1 MPFSIFAQK
10 IGNWFQWTNKYFL
23 WCKIWKSSLTVPLGH
38 LLWLVW
44 GRKKFHKEL
53 FHHRFIKN
61 FFTTPG
67 FFIAV
72 LPQSIFSRG
81 EAIRWLFGCFL
92 LAVSVYSWKRGI
104 VSETK
109 TDRSESQS
117 KLMNWRQTLLEIIW
131 QATHGDYTKL
141 KYKNWKFRHSTKRQ
155 G

>member
-1 MPFSIFAQK
+1 MAFSIFAQK

-81 EAIRWLFGCFL
+81 EAIRWLFGWSRAFCRL
-92 LAVSVYSWKRGI
+92 SLSTAGNVGLCLRQKP
-104 VSETK
+104 
-109 TDRSESQS
+109 TDLNPKS
-117 KLMNWRQTLLEIIW
+117 KLMNWRRTLLKIIW
-131 QATHGDYTKL
+131 QATQGNYTKL
-141 KYKNWKFRHSTKRQ
+141 KYKN
-155 G
+155 

>member
-1 MPFSIFAQK
+1 MAFSIFAQK

-53 FHHRFIKN
+53 FHRRFIKN

-67 FFIAV
+67 FFIHKACHKAFFLAGRQFDDFLV
-72 LPQSIFSRG
+72 AFC
-81 EAIRWLFGCFL
+81 WLSLSTAGNVGLCL
-92 LAVSVYSWKRGI
+92 RQKP
-104 VSETK
+104 
-109 TDRSESQS
+109 TDLNPKS
-117 KLMNWRQTLLEIIW
+117 KLMNWRRTLLEIIW

-141 KYKNWKFRHSTKRQ
+141 KYKN
-155 G
+155 